1 MGTTA
6 FLFPGQGSQSV
17 GMLQAFAGEEVVR
30 ATFAEASA
38 VLDLDLWALCQHG
51 PVEDLNRT
59 EYTQPAMLTA
69 DIATW
74 RAWVAAGGDTP
85 EVLAGHSL
93 GEYAALVASG
103 ALDFTDAVG
112 LVAERGRLMQSAT
125 PQGSG
130 AMAAIIG
137 LDDAVLESVCAAAAQ
152 GEVVSCA
159 NYNAPGQ
166 VVIAGHASA
175 VTRACAAAKTAGAR
189 RALPLPVSVPS
200 HCALMRGAATALAAT
215 LHGTR
220 LAQPAIPVIH
230 NVDVDEHRDADAIR
244 DALARQLW
252 MPVRWTDTI
261 VALAARGVTR
271 FVECGP
277 GKVLA
282 GLNRRIAEDA
292 ACLALTDPDALA
304 AAVQGD

>member
-1 MGTTA
+1 M
-6 FLFPGQGSQSV
+6 SV
-17 GMLQAFAGEEVVR
+17 SRRKFVK
-30 ATFAEASA
+30 TASA
-38 VLDLDLWALCQHG
+38 AVALSAIGSRAQALATSEIFIPSG
-51 PVEDLNRT
+51 PPQSTNYKEL
-59 EYTQPAMLTA
+59 AM
-69 DIATW
+69 
-74 RAWVAAGGDTP
+74 
-85 EVLAGHSL
+85 
-93 GEYAALVASG
+93 
-103 ALDFTDAVG
+103 VG
-112 LVAERGRLMQSAT
+112 V
-125 PQGSG
+125 
-130 AMAAIIG
+130 
-137 LDDAVLESVCAAAAQ
+137 
-152 GEVVSCA
+152 
-159 NYNAPGQ
+159 
-166 VVIAGHASA
+166 
-175 VTRACAAAKTAGAR
+175 AAAKAAGAR

-200 HCALMRGAATALAAT
+200 HCALMRGAATALTAT

-261 VALAARGVTR
+261 VRLARQGVTR

-282 GLNRRIAEDA
+282 GLNRRIADDA